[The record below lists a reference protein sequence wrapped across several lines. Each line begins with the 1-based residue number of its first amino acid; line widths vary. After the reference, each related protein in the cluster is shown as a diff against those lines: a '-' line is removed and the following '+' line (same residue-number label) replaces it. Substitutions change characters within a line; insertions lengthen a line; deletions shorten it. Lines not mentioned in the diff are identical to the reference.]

1 MYFVNFPVSN
11 VQSIVSNVW
20 FPISN
25 VLFTVFNVRFQ
36 TSNVPFPVS
45 NVPFPVSNV
54 LYVISKILFQVFNVQ
69 FPVSYVL
76 FPVSNVLFPVF
87 NVRFQ
92 TSNVTFLVSNVLF
105 PVSNVQF
112 LVSNVRF
119 RASNVKFPVSN
130 VLIPVSNVMFVLSN
144 VLFQTSNVLFPVS
157 YVCFPLS
164 NVLSSFYIVIV
175 RWFLSFLVSCYSSAS
190 ISGSQMGMSASNS
203 SGAMETPSANE
214 EKPKTYVVSWPMTYS
229 FRFLFSLVWPGW
241 PARFGWAVRM
251 LLRAR
256 SRWSMKLG
264 NMDRLSSGTI
274 IFRTEVSP
282 FWRRHLWLGHG
293 ITMTSYM
300 CRGSTPASER
310 VPVRTV
316 FFSSKFHVIFIVSSV
331 IQFCAHTTHIR
342 KHAEP

>member
-69 FPVSYVL
+69 FPVS
-76 FPVSNVLFPVF
+76 
-87 NVRFQ
+87 
-92 TSNVTFLVSNVLF
+92 NVLF

-130 VLIPVSNVMFVLSN
+130 VLIPVSNVMFLLSN

-157 YVCFPLS
+157 DVCFPLS

-203 SGAMETPSANE
+203 SGAMGSPSANE

-229 FRFLFSLVWPGW
+229 FRFFSLVWPGW